1 MSPPVLAAAFAVGV
15 VIAIVLFLVVATY
28 NDVVGLSRRIDKA
41 WANIEVSLQQRHD
54 QLPALVDAVRG
65 VMAFEREVL
74 AEVTAAR
81 AAFSPSAPI
90 PEQAAT
96 SATTSRAVR
105 TLLAT
110 VERYPELK
118 STGNV
123 LVLQQEIERLE
134 AMIADRRE
142 LYNDQVYRYD
152 ARIAQVPA
160 VALASLFG
168 WRPRPF
174 FDAEPAAAI
183 PPAGLLGP
191 SDEPAAPADPTS

>member
-1 MSPPVLAAAFAVGV
+1 
-15 VIAIVLFLVVATY
+15 
-28 NDVVGLSRRIDKA
+28 
-41 WANIEVSLQQRHD
+41 
-54 QLPALVDAVRG
+54 
-65 VMAFEREVL
+65 
-74 AEVTAAR
+74 
-81 AAFSPSAPI
+81 
-90 PEQAAT
+90 
-96 SATTSRAVR
+96 VR

-118 STGNV
+118 SAGNV
-123 LVLQQEIERLE
+123 LALQQEIERLE

-160 VALASLFG
+160 VALAPLFD

>member
-1 MSPPVLAAAFAVGV
+1 
-15 VIAIVLFLVVATY
+15 
-28 NDVVGLSRRIDKA
+28 
-41 WANIEVSLQQRHD
+41 
-54 QLPALVDAVRG
+54 
-65 VMAFEREVL
+65 MAFEREVL
-74 AEVTAAR
+74 AEVSAAR

-118 STGNV
+118 SAGNV
-123 LVLQQEIERLE
+123 LALQQEIERLE

-160 VALASLFG
+160 VALAPLFG

-191 SDEPAAPADPTS
+191 SDEPATPADPTS